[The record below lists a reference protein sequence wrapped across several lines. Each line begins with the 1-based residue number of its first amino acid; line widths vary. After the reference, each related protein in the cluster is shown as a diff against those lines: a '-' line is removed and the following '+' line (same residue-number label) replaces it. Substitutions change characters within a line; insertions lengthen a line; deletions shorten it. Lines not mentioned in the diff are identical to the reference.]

1 MVHLLMRLAD
11 MQSLPPMPELPAG
24 YTLREY
30 KDSDLEALA
39 VTLDLAFDDVEWTPD
54 LLKERLI
61 DASDVVK
68 TFVVEFEGKP
78 VATASARIMED
89 KFPGSGYL
97 HWVGVHPDH
106 RGKQLGKI
114 VTIAVLEEFVK
125 LGCKDAV
132 LETQDHR
139 LPAIRTY
146 KNLGFEETHVHESHP
161 LRWAMIAELLAS
173 ANL

>member
-11 MQSLPPMPELPAG
+11 LQSLPLMPELPAG

-30 KDSDLEALA
+30 KDSDLEPLA
-39 VTLDLAFDDVEWTPD
+39 KTLDLAFDDVDWTPD

-61 DASDVVK
+61 EAPDVVK

-78 VATASARIMED
+78 IATASARIMDD

-106 RGKQLGKI
+106 RGKQLGTI
-114 VTIAVLEEFVK
+114 VTIAVLREFVK

-132 LETQDHR
+132 LETQDQR
-139 LPAIRTY
+139 LPAIKTY
-146 KNLGFEETHVHESHP
+146 KNMGFTEEHIHETHS

>member
-11 MQSLPPMPELPAG
+11 LQSLPPMPELPAG

-30 KDSDLEALA
+30 RDSDLEPLA
-39 VTLDLAFDDVEWTPD
+39 RTLDLAFDDVEWTPD
-54 LLKERLI
+54 LLKERLTE
-61 DASDVVK
+61 APDVVK
-68 TFVVEFEGKP
+68 TFVIEFEGRP
-78 VATASARIMED
+78 IATASARIMDD

-106 RGKQLGKI
+106 RGKQLGTV
-114 VTIAVLEEFVK
+114 VTIAVLKEFVK

-132 LETQDHR
+132 LETQDQR
-139 LPAIRTY
+139 LPAIKTY
-146 KNLGFEETHVHESHP
+146 KNLGFNEDHIHETHP